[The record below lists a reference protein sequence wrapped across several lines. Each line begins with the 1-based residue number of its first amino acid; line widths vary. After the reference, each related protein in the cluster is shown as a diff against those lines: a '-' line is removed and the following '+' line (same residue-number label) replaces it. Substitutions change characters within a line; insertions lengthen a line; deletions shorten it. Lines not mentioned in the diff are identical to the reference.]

1 MRRPETALQRMPD
14 PSGLPLP
21 RHHRRTPGGDDE
33 VDATAEGGDEDEGGR
48 GGESGE
54 DSEDTEGV
62 IEGERPGLHEDE
74 EDLDRKGIAD
84 RKDIET
90 REAIIGRK
98 DIEEGYESR
107 KAHEEGVGLVLT
119 AVLVDLPLLV
129 RAHSLRVAAHVTR
142 LHTRDSG
149 AADPGTILVVAHV
162 GPFLERRLDQ

>member
-1 MRRPETALQRMPD
+1 MRRPETTLQRMPD

-74 EDLDRKGIAD
+74 EDL
-84 RKDIET
+84 
-90 REAIIGRK
+90 GRK